1 MSSPITKDNKITYT
15 KPPVIE
21 VVLSAQFARIPGF
34 NSCHLG
40 GLQKIF
46 AAGGYKAYEE
56 HPPLQ
61 ASYEQFGIQL
71 MQMFPMG
78 FEQIT
83 DFVPRVWFKTPD
95 DAFVVQIQPNRI
107 ICNWRK
113 NSRHLNTRAMKKCL
127 IASKTRSLY

>member
-83 DFVPRVWFKTPD
+83 DFGTCVWF
-95 DAFVVQIQPNRI
+95 
-107 ICNWRK
+107 
-113 NSRHLNTRAMKKCL
+113 
-127 IASKTRSLY
+127 